1 MYAIP
6 PSKRLPRMYTPLRA
20 PDADVPVDLQAVLH
34 QCYANGGYDDLI
46 DYDQPPRAKLG
57 PEEQFWMNAAVR
69 GGWGRGQGFR
79 VQGSGDNVPAQRA
92 PSSCR
97 PSPRCTR
104 TLRPARA
111 MQPPVLP
118 IVNCRE
124 RGPRKMQRPSLGG
137 WLLLDKWEVDMSR
150 RWCYKSGF
158 LHCLNISC
166 LISDTYPKR
175 ILAREQTRIS
185 YSKRVRWDSPV
196 GIYADKFAFNL

>member
-1 MYAIP
+1 MY
-6 PSKRLPRMYTPLRA
+6 MPLRA
-20 PDADVPVDLQAVLH
+20 PDADVPVDLQAVLD

-124 RGPRKMQRPSLGG
+124 RGPRKMQRPSLGSSYCWMRG
-137 WLLLDKWEVDMSR
+137 RKTTVGGVLSGGEPAGLMPVVIDGVVCPSLSR
-150 RWCYKSGF
+150 NRTVNVSSIG
-158 LHCLNISC
+158 NA
-166 LISDTYPKR
+166 TY
-175 ILAREQTRIS
+175 
-185 YSKRVRWDSPV
+185 
-196 GIYADKFAFNL
+196 